1 MNEFCAQHQSSKRLL
16 AKFRLKKSLSIV
28 SIGVLLCFA
37 PLTSFSKGQI
47 SIINTSSEDATP
59 SEYVKNGTTYR
70 WGQGKNLKAESFVYN
85 GKTLKYK
92 TNVSR
97 VVLRRVDNN
106 NSSGTPCGLFAETT
120 GEPNSYQASYP
131 GDSNG
136 NCRLGQVMSG
146 PILNRGALDVFANAG
161 TVRPHSFGNIER
173 VDFIF
178 DHGILTPFTTSLLAE
193 AGHTV
198 IEKRGNNPVN
208 VAAITQID
216 ASGNPTEFGPLV
228 FVHPNRAFARSAE
241 TADSGE
247 IEYGITNITTTNEFL
262 TNERFGP
269 QGYIES
275 RGGDTETLGMSFISA
290 EDLNLS
296 AGQKYYGFAF
306 FGADV
311 GSEQTLTDPSTFPQD
326 TPTDTGALKSGDAD
340 LFGATAGFIELGGIS
355 GTLYA
360 DGNSNGVQDAS
371 EPGIPGITVT
381 LISDTNGNGI
391 YDAGIDQPLGD
402 SAETDEDGVYFFPGV
417 PEGDYFV
424 LIDKNDPDLPASGIG
439 SAENPVAV
447 SVGDSSTGT
456 TQNFALG
463 AGGGDGS
470 GSGSGGDG
478 SGGDGSGGD
487 GSGGD
492 GSGGDGSGGDGSG
505 GDGSGG
511 EVLPESGSQTPPI
524 ETGLVGSGT
533 GSFDGL
539 LLLLTGSS
547 LWFRRRYLKRS

>member
-1 MNEFCAQHQSSKRLL
+1 
-16 AKFRLKKSLSIV
+16 
-28 SIGVLLCFA
+28 
-37 PLTSFSKGQI
+37 
-47 SIINTSSEDATP
+47 
-59 SEYVKNGTTYR
+59 
-70 WGQGKNLKAESFVYN
+70 
-85 GKTLKYK
+85 
-92 TNVSR
+92 
-97 VVLRRVDNN
+97 
-106 NSSGTPCGLFAETT
+106 
-120 GEPNSYQASYP
+120 
-131 GDSNG
+131 
-136 NCRLGQVMSG
+136 
-146 PILNRGALDVFANAG
+146 
-161 TVRPHSFGNIER
+161 
-173 VDFIF
+173 
-178 DHGILTPFTTSLLAE
+178 
-193 AGHTV
+193 
-198 IEKRGNNPVN
+198 
-208 VAAITQID
+208 
-216 ASGNPTEFGPLV
+216 
-228 FVHPNRAFARSAE
+228 
-241 TADSGE
+241 
-247 IEYGITNITTTNEFL
+247 
-262 TNERFGP
+262 
-269 QGYIES
+269 
-275 RGGDTETLGMSFISA
+275 MSFISA